1 MEKKLLRSKKDR
13 MVAGVCGG
21 LGEYFNVD
29 SSVIRLLAVLI
40 TLFGGSGILAYII
53 LWIVIP
59 EEGETTEKDSKEE
72 PKKEEAKEGAVE
84 CCTGEHSGRLVFGL
98 VLITLGGLFLFD
110 ELWRPFVKLWP
121 LILIILGVW
130 MLVRRSE
137 RKR

>member
-13 MVAGVCGG
+13 MIAGVCGG

-40 TLFGGSGILAYII
+40 TLLGGSGVVAYIV

-59 EEGETTEKDSKEE
+59 EEGELAKKDDKEE
-72 PKKEEAKEGAVE
+72 PKKEETKGTEVE
-84 CCTGEHSGRLVFGL
+84 CCAGEGSGRLVFGI
-98 VLITLGGLFLFD
+98 VLIALGGLFLLD
-110 ELWRPFVKLWP
+110 DLWRPFVKLWP
-121 LILIILGVW
+121 LILIILGIW

-137 RKR
+137 GKR